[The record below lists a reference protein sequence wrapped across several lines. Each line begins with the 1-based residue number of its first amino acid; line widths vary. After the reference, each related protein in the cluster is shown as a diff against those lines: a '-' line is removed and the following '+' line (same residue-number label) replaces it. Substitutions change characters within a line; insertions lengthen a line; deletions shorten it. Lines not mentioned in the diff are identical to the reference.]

1 MGCSG
6 HENIQ
11 IQITV
16 KKKYVIFLIGKPD
29 CGIEIIKKMINENF
43 YYMSFHIRDC
53 FEENGNLKGNMNP
66 EKLAKAIF
74 LGIYALE
81 VDRWLLTDFPINKK
95 FFDIWER
102 EIRGKINM
110 ASIYFEINKEEKK
123 KRIIKE
129 NKETEGVKKSKKIE
143 KETESILS
151 VFEKRKGLI
160 RIDGMKTEEEIYD
173 IIFKELK
180 EREFVSPGG
189 HNIIFLIGGPGSGKR
204 IQGERIYHNFDYAS
218 LSVVDF
224 LINYFIKEKV
234 NGYEEIEKIMKEGNL
249 ISEQQYIS
257 IIKEMIIRIP
267 KRKAALYLEVST
279 EEMKKRELERKEKRF
294 IDTKNCIDK
303 RIDIFETKTKQVL
316 SIFERRE
323 MLIRIDGMK
332 TVDEIE
338 KEIIK
343 KFKDKNIK

>member
-1 MGCSG
+1 
-6 HENIQ
+6 
-11 IQITV
+11 
-16 KKKYVIFLIGKPD
+16 
-29 CGIEIIKKMINENF
+29 
-43 YYMSFHIRDC
+43 
-53 FEENGNLKGNMNP
+53 
-66 EKLAKAIF
+66 
-74 LGIYALE
+74 
-81 VDRWLLTDFPINKK
+81 
-95 FFDIWER
+95 
-102 EIRGKINM
+102 
-110 ASIYFEINKEEKK
+110 
-123 KRIIKE
+123 
-129 NKETEGVKKSKKIE
+129 
-143 KETESILS
+143 
-151 VFEKRKGLI
+151 
-160 RIDGMKTEEEIYD
+160 MKTEEEIYD
-173 IIFKELK
+173 IIFKELN

-204 IQGERIYHNFDYAS
+204 TQGERIYHNFDYAS

-267 KRKAALYLEVST
+267 KRKLLFTGFPRTIEDMEIWNKEMKGSVNIKAALYFEVST

-294 IDTKNCIDK
+294 IDTENCIDK
-303 RIDIFETKTKQVL
+303 RIDIFETRTKQVL

-338 KEIIK
+338 KDVIK

>member
-1 MGCSG
+1 
-6 HENIQ
+6 
-11 IQITV
+11 
-16 KKKYVIFLIGKPD
+16 
-29 CGIEIIKKMINENF
+29 MINENF
-43 YYMSFHIRDC
+43 YYMSFHIIDC
-53 FEENGNLKGNMNP
+53 FEENGKIKGNMNP

-81 VDRWLLTDFPINKK
+81 VDRWVLTDFPINKK

-110 ASIYFEINKEEKK
+110 TAIYFEINKEEKK

-129 NKETEGVKKSKKIE
+129 NKETEGDKKSKKIE
-143 KETESILS
+143 KETESIVS
-151 VFEKRKGLI
+151 VFEKRKELI

-173 IIFKELK
+173 IIFKELN

-189 HNIIFLIGGPGSGKR
+189 HNIIFLIGGPGSGKST
-204 IQGERIYHNFDYAS
+204 QGERIYHNFGYEILS
-218 LSVVDF
+218 LEDF
-224 LINYFIKEKV
+224 IIDSYMKNQLNEFEDVINGIKEGKIIPS
-234 NGYEEIEKIMKEGNL
+234 EEYVL
-249 ISEQQYIS
+249 
-257 IIKEMIIRIP
+257 IIKEAITKKSNKKILLKGFPRTIEDLEMWDKEMKGIVNI
-267 KRKAALYLEVST
+267 KAALYFEVST

-294 IDTKNCIDK
+294 IDNEKCIDQ
-303 RIDIFETKTKQVL
+303 RIDIFETMTKQVL
-316 SIFERRE
+316 SIFERRD

-338 KEIIK
+338 KDVIK

>member
-6 HENIQ
+6 HENIK

-16 KKKYVIFLIGKPD
+16 KNKYVIFLFGKPD

-43 YYMSFHIRDC
+43 YYMSFHINDC
-53 FEENGNLKGNMNP
+53 FEENGKIKGNMNP

-110 ASIYFEINKEEKK
+110 AAIYFEINKEEKK

-129 NKETEGVKKSKKIE
+129 NKETEGDKKSKKIE
-143 KETESILS
+143 KETESIVS
-151 VFEKRKGLI
+151 VFEKRKELI

-173 IIFKELK
+173 IIFKELN

-189 HNIIFLIGGPGSGKR
+189 HNIIFLIGGPGSGKST
-204 IQGERIYHNFDYAS
+204 QGERIFHNFAYEILS
-218 LSVVDF
+218 LEDF
-224 LINYFIKEKV
+224 IIDSNMKIN
-234 NGYEEIEKIMKEGNL
+234 
-249 ISEQQYIS
+249 
-257 IIKEMIIRIP
+257 
-267 KRKAALYLEVST
+267 
-279 EEMKKRELERKEKRF
+279 
-294 IDTKNCIDK
+294 
-303 RIDIFETKTKQVL
+303 
-316 SIFERRE
+316 
-323 MLIRIDGMK
+323 
-332 TVDEIE
+332 
-338 KEIIK
+338 
-343 KFKDKNIK
+343 